1 MTTTITPAD
10 LAAYD
15 EFVAAKVEF
24 DSAVGFD
31 VDPSLINPSLFPH
44 QKAIVA
50 WAVAGGR
57 RAIFAKF
64 GLGKTVMQLETLRLI
79 LLLSGLARALVICP
93 LGVRGEFARDA
104 ERLGIPLRF
113 IRRTDEI
120 DGPGI
125 YISNYES
132 VRDGRLDPTG
142 FDAVSLDEASILRSY
157 GNKTYQTFLAM
168 FDEVPFKFVA
178 TATPSPNRYKELI
191 HYAGFLGVM
200 DTGQALTR
208 WFKRDSSSAGNLHLH
223 PHKEAEFWLW
233 LSTWAAF
240 VQTPGDLGFS
250 NDGYDMP
257 EMVLHRHE
265 VVVDHGD
272 GAPVDRD
279 GQVQMF
285 RGGELSMVGASRE
298 KRRTLSLRVAQAMAI
313 IYEYQFAG
321 DLDQIVLWCDL
332 NDEQAALEQALAEVG
347 ISFSSV
353 HGSLDPDEAER
364 RLNEWRDGGTVA
376 LIGKPVML
384 GQGVN
389 LQQCNKAI
397 FVGITFK
404 FNDLIQAC
412 HRLQRYGQAR
422 TVHTHL
428 IHADSERHV
437 YTALM
442 TKWRQHEELTATM
455 TALIEQ
461 HGLNQISIADAL
473 KRAVGVERVAASGE
487 GWEFV
492 LNDSVKETAA
502 MEDDSVDLIVSSIP
516 FGTQYEYSANMA
528 DFGHTDNNAHFWA
541 QMSFLTPSLLR
552 ILKPGRIFACHV
564 KDRILFGNQHGT
576 GLPTVEP
583 FHAEAIDHYRT
594 RGFDYLG
601 MITVVTDVV
610 RENNQTYRLGYGEMC
625 KDGSKMGVG
634 MPEYILL
641 FHKPQT
647 NRDKGYA
654 DVPIV
659 KSKADYTLA
668 RWQQDASSFW
678 RSSGDRPLTPAE
690 FEGLTPSQRVHLFT
704 QHSLACTYSY
714 EAHLAIGESL
724 LAKGELPSTFML
736 LAPGSHHP
744 DVWHDI
750 NRMDTG
756 NTAQAAAGKEQH
768 ICPLQH
774 DIVDRLI
781 ERYSNKGE
789 LVFDP
794 FGGLATTVYRA
805 LRLGRRGKASEL
817 NPVYWADGVRYC
829 QIAEREASMPTLF
842 DLDDFDDSE
851 VRP

>member
-1 MTTTITPAD
+1 MTTID
-10 LAAYD
+10 LDAYD
-15 EFVAAKVEF
+15 RFVLDKVEF
-24 DSAVGFD
+24 DSAVGFPITPD
-31 VDPSLINPSLFPH
+31 EVSPILLGH
-44 QKAIVA
+44 QAAIVT

-64 GLGKTVMQLETLRLI
+64 GLGKTIMQLETLRLT
-79 LLLSGLARALVICP
+79 LAKSGLSRALIVCP

-104 ERLGIPLRF
+104 DKLGTPLTF
-113 IRRTDEI
+113 IRHTEQVA
-120 DGPGI
+120 GPGI
-125 YISNYES
+125 YITNYES
-132 VRDGRLDPTG
+132 VRDGRLDPNL
-142 FDAVSLDEASILRSY
+142 FDAVSLDEASVLRSY
-157 GNKTYQTFLAM
+157 GSKTYQSFLQM
-168 FDEVPFKFVA
+168 FGALPYRFVA

-208 WFKRDSSSAGNLHLH
+208 WFKRDSTSAGNLQLH

-240 VQTPGDLGFS
+240 VQRPSDLGFS
-250 NDGYDMP
+250 DEGYEQPDM
-257 EMVLHRHE
+257 ELHRHE
-265 VVVDHGD
+265 VIVDHGD
-272 GAPVDRD
+272 GNPVDRD
-279 GQVQMF
+279 GQAQMF
-285 RGGELSMVGASRE
+285 RGGELSMVEASRE
-298 KRRTLSLRVAQAMAI
+298 KRRTLPLRLAEMMAI
-313 IYEYQFAG
+313 IDGYRQTG

-332 NDEQAALEQALAEVG
+332 NDEQAAIEHALTDAG

-364 RLNEWRDGGTVA
+364 RLNEWRNRETVA

-412 HRLQRYGQAR
+412 HRLQRYGQTR

-437 YTALM
+437 HTALM
-442 TKWRQHEELTATM
+442 TKWAQHEELTATM
-455 TALIEQ
+455 TALIEE
-461 HGLNQISIADAL
+461 HGLNHISLTEAL
-473 KRAVGVERVAASGE
+473 RRAVGVDRVVASGE

-492 LNDSVKETAA
+492 LNDSVKETAL
-502 MEDDSVDLIVSSIP
+502 MPDGSVDMILSSIP

-528 DFGHTDNNAHFWA
+528 DFGHTDNNAHFWQ
-541 QMSFLTPSLLR
+541 QMNYLTPSLLR
-552 ILKPGRIFACHV
+552 ILAPGRIFACHV
-564 KDRILFGNQHGT
+564 KDRIKFGNQHGT

-583 FHAEAIDHYRT
+583 FHAEAIDHYR
-594 RGFDYLG
+594 RHGFDYLG

-610 RENNQTYRLGYGEMC
+610 RENNTTYRLGYSEMC
-625 KDGSKMGVG
+625 KDGTKMGVG

-647 NRDKGYA
+647 DREHGYA
-654 DVPIV
+654 DTPVR
-659 KSKADYTLA
+659 KNKADYSLA
-668 RWQQDASSFW
+668 RWQIDAHAFW
-678 RSSGDRPLTPAE
+678 RSSGDRPLTPDE
-690 FEGLTPSQRVHLFT
+690 LLSLTPKQIVHLFT
-704 QHSLACTYSY
+704 EHSIATTYDF
-714 EAHLAIGESL
+714 EAHLALGDAL
-724 LAKGELPSTFML
+724 AAKGALPSTFMM

-744 DVWHDI
+744 DVWHDV

-756 NTAQAAAGKEQH
+756 NTAQAAAGKEAH

-781 ERYSNKGE
+781 GRYSQPGE
-789 LVFDP
+789 LIFDP

-805 LRLGRRGKASEL
+805 LKAGRRGKACEL

-829 QIAEREASMPTLF
+829 QIAERKASMPTLF
-842 DLDDFDDSE
+842 DVHDDD
-851 VRP
+851 VVAA